1 MVRMNSR
8 RQAISLFSGCGGD
21 TLGLERAGFKVIA
34 YNEFNKAATKTH
46 EANFPNSKSIIE
58 PKSKSADIKNVPDE
72 EFAKYAGQ
80 ADIVFA
86 GFPCFVAGTPV
97 LTEAG
102 YKPIE
107 SVSLDDKLI
116 THTGKFQTIA
126 NLQRKSYTG
135 PLYDIRLK
143 YHPDLISSTE
153 EHPYYVRTRHRIWNN
168 TLRKYEYTFD
178 KAVWKRANDITDSD
192 FFGMVINS
200 ESKVPTFTVERKINR
215 SSSEMLSITLD
226 KKEQWYL
233 LGYFVGDG
241 WIQETTKT
249 NGNATHIIRFAI
261 NTKDEGEVLGKLR
274 QVLPIT
280 DKGCDSGTCKK
291 FGCADLLWHT
301 ICSKFGKYA
310 YGKLIPEWVQDA
322 PAEFLQE
329 FVNGYTKADGCIL
342 SDGRMRIVTVSE
354 NLALGL
360 QRILLKLGHI
370 FGVNKTIRPKETVI
384 QGRTVSQMD
393 TYAVEGIFEKKRKAP
408 GFIDE
413 NYAWFPITTIA
424 IRNVV
429 DVPVYNFEVNV
440 DNSYVV
446 MNTIV
451 HNCQG
456 FSRAGK
462 KQSTD
467 PRNQM
472 FRQFVRVVKQ
482 VRPRFFIGENVV
494 GLTTMKSGPNEN
506 DPLMLDLIRIAF
518 REIGY
523 EMTYQVLEAVN
534 FGVPQKRKRI
544 LLVGWDTTRV
554 TNMEPA
560 SFWASVNAFGAT
572 KTMPTLR
579 SFVTNSM
586 EGAFRLAPA
595 SIPEGFE
602 DYALAVP
609 QSAEPTGVPHPFI
622 VLKAGEN
629 LLSCTKR
636 DSPVHSE
643 IVNLDAPSK
652 TIICTYDHQ
661 PRLLVGLRKPD
672 GAAYA
677 RCLLPDELKQ
687 IQAFPADFKME
698 GNKKEQVVQ
707 VGNAVPPVLVE
718 SVATGI
724 AKLLTPKI
732 RIKNIVV
739 KNVL

>member
-1 MVRMNSR
+1 MDRMNSR

-34 YNEFNKAATKTH
+34 YNEFNKAAAKTH
-46 EANFPNSKSIIE
+46 EANFPESKGIIE
-58 PKSKSADIKNVPDE
+58 PKSKSSDIKNVPDE

-80 ADIVFA
+80 ADVVFA
-86 GFPCFVAGTPV
+86 GFP
-97 LTEAG
+97 
-102 YKPIE
+102 
-107 SVSLDDKLI
+107 
-116 THTGKFQTIA
+116 
-126 NLQRKSYTG
+126 
-135 PLYDIRLK
+135 
-143 YHPDLISSTE
+143 
-153 EHPYYVRTRHRIWNN
+153 
-168 TLRKYEYTFD
+168 
-178 KAVWKRANDITDSD
+178 
-192 FFGMVINS
+192 
-200 ESKVPTFTVERKINR
+200 
-215 SSSEMLSITLD
+215 
-226 KKEQWYL
+226 
-233 LGYFVGDG
+233 
-241 WIQETTKT
+241 
-249 NGNATHIIRFAI
+249 
-261 NTKDEGEVLGKLR
+261 
-274 QVLPIT
+274 
-280 DKGCDSGTCKK
+280 
-291 FGCADLLWHT
+291 
-301 ICSKFGKYA
+301 
-310 YGKLIPEWVQDA
+310 
-322 PAEFLQE
+322 
-329 FVNGYTKADGCIL
+329 
-342 SDGRMRIVTVSE
+342 
-354 NLALGL
+354 
-360 QRILLKLGHI
+360 
-370 FGVNKTIRPKETVI
+370 
-384 QGRTVSQMD
+384 
-393 TYAVEGIFEKKRKAP
+393 
-408 GFIDE
+408 
-413 NYAWFPITTIA
+413 
-424 IRNVV
+424 
-429 DVPVYNFEVNV
+429 
-440 DNSYVV
+440 
-446 MNTIV
+446 
-451 HNCQG
+451 CQG

-494 GLTTMKSGPNEN
+494 GLTSMKSGPNED
-506 DPLMLDLIRIAF
+506 DPLMLDIIRGAF

-544 LLVGWDTTRV
+544 LLVGWDITRV

-609 QSAEPTGVPHPFI
+609 QDAEATGVPHPFI

-636 DSPVHSE
+636 DSPIHSE

-661 PRLLVGLRKPD
+661 PRLLVGLKKPD
-672 GAAYA
+672 GTAYA

-687 IQAFPADFKME
+687 IQAFPADFKLE

-718 SVATGI
+718 SVASGI
-724 AKLLTPKI
+724 AKLLAPKI